1 MTCLRT
7 LPWHVAALLL
17 ATGAARA
24 DAPQPAAR
32 ADAPP
37 PIALGLSVLKVEARR
52 AQGGFSLGSAVVV
65 APGELVTNCHVT
77 RDATLLQVLYIG
89 QRWTVKSQ
97 VVDIPHDLCLLRVPG
112 LPAQAVA
119 LHDSLSLK
127 PGHPVFAVG
136 YTGGMALQASQGEV
150 VALHRMDGGQV
161 VQVNNWFSSGASGGA
176 LFDAQQRL
184 VGVLT
189 FRMPGGDA
197 HYYAGPVEWV
207 RALQLLSGAP
217 VAPQD
222 GHQLPYW
229 QQPTDLQ
236 PGFLRPPRPPQDTAG
251 VAAAGPLPDGLPA
264 AARHLP
270 ETQQ

>member
-161 VQVNNWFSSGASGGA
+161 ARQVVHQAGGQGHCWVSGGW
-176 LFDAQQRL
+176 R
-184 VGVLT
+184 
-189 FRMPGGDA
+189 
-197 HYYAGPVEWV
+197 
-207 RALQLLSGAP
+207 
-217 VAPQD
+217 
-222 GHQLPYW
+222 
-229 QQPTDLQ
+229 
-236 PGFLRPPRPPQDTAG
+236 
-251 VAAAGPLPDGLPA
+251 AAAGNPSGSGPA
-264 AARHLP
+264 AATPAVSCGGRGGRRNP
-270 ETQQ
+270 GCRSVGCCQ